1 MTVLTRAGRARPR
14 SAGFELGVWYLIR
27 LSGLALFVLALAH
40 FSITHFVS
48 DPAEQ
53 TSEWIFDERW
63 GGLFWRTLDWLM
75 LQMVV
80 FHAFLGMR
88 TVLSDYLN
96 DGWRT
101 AILMVLY
108 LLAFLVF
115 VLGTVAVLSMPVGLV
130 R

>member
-1 MTVLTRAGRARPR
+1 MAVLTRAGRARPR
-14 SAGFELGVWYLIR
+14 GAGFEMAVWYLIR

-40 FSITHFVS
+40 FSITHFVW

-53 TSEWIFDERW
+53 TSAWIFDERW

-75 LQMVV
+75 LLMVV

-88 TVLSDYLN
+88 TVVSDHVRG
-96 DGWRT
+96 GWRT
-101 AILMVLY
+101 AALMTLY

-115 VLGTVAVLSMPVGLV
+115 ALGTVAVMSVPGGPVA
-130 R
+130 